1 MNPNHH
7 KRDGINLNNPAISC
21 CGVRKKKKT
30 HLVSTF
36 FFFYDIVVA
45 CQFKFKLKVTMNAAA
60 FTIIS
65 GSLGSKGGGSRLKK
79 KKRRRTGTWC
89 NLAGRVR
96 VGTWTERCREWS
108 NNTADKGEFLLA
120 ERMQSLQKF
129 PVTSDPRRWWYSWEH
144 DSNSLTWSRRP
155 ASEALEP
162 ARCSLC
168 ATSLL

>member
-21 CGVRKKKKT
+21 CGVRQKKT
-30 HLVSTF
+30 SGF
-36 FFFYDIVVA
+36 YNFFYDIVVA
-45 CQFKFKLKVTMNAAA
+45 CQFKFKLKVTINAAA
-60 FTIIS
+60 FAIIS
-65 GSLGSKGGGSRLKK
+65 GSLGSKWGITVKK
-79 KKRRRTGTWC
+79 KKRRTGTWC

-144 DSNSLTWSRRP
+144 DSNSLTWSRRT